1 MPVYNC
7 LNFIRSLVLPE
18 RCPCC
23 GIATGSQQFF
33 CNSCYS
39 TLPFNNHACPQCA
52 LPLPPQAPPQTLCG
66 RCIQRPPIFH
76 RGVTALRYEAPINHL
91 ISGLKFNK
99 QLHLAEPLAKL
110 MIDRLGD
117 IEDPPDTLIPVPLH
131 PLRLRERGFNQSLE
145 LARLLAKYQALD
157 LNWRAVRRIRSTT
170 AQTGLSEKARRKN
183 LRSAFEVNDDLA
195 GRHVALFDDVITTG
209 ATITE
214 LSRTLL
220 RAGVKRIDIWALA
233 RTPIL

>member
-1 MPVYNC
+1 
-7 LNFIRSLVLPE
+7 
-18 RCPCC
+18 
-23 GIATGSQQFF
+23 
-33 CNSCYS
+33 
-39 TLPFNNHACPQCA
+39 
-52 LPLPPQAPPQTLCG
+52 
-66 RCIQRPPIFH
+66 
-76 RGVTALRYEAPINHL
+76 
-91 ISGLKFNK
+91 
-99 QLHLAEPLAKL
+99 

-170 AQTGLSEKARRKN
+170 AQTGLSEKDRRKN

-233 RTPIL
+233 RTPIH